1 MKCKLIFLFWYF
13 IGHINAQNADSVIIK
28 KVDSLIQIS
37 RKLTASGD
45 FELAMSISNNAEN
58 LALNSLGGES
68 YTYINCIT
76 NHARVLY
83 LSKEVSE
90 SISWY
95 EKAKS
100 IREKVDGKNNP
111 DFANILAAL
120 AISYEDI
127 GNFEKAEVNYVEAL
141 EIRRNTL
148 GHDNPRYAN
157 SLNNLALFYVK
168 IGKYALAEPLYVEAI
183 SVRKKYW
190 APSTLITFKYSIIL
204 EFYIKLQLVI

>member
-1 MKCKLIFLFWYF
+1 M
-13 IGHINAQNADSVIIK
+13 
-28 KVDSLIQIS
+28 
-37 RKLTASGD
+37 TASGD

-111 DFANILAAL
+111 EFANILAAL

-183 SVRKKYW
+183 SVRKKVLGTQHPDY
-190 APSTLITFKYSIIL
+190 LQVLHNLGIL
-204 EFYIKLQLVI
+204 YKVTARYLDAEKLYLEAKE